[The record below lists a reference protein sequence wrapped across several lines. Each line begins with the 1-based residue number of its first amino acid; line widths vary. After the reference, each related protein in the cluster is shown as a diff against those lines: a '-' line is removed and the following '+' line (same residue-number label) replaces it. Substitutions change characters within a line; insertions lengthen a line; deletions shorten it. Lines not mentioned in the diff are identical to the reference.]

1 MLYGSQRFV
10 LEKKN
15 RPLAPLAPLASLKLL
30 AQRVYRSTNFKV
42 SAKLQL
48 LIEIPLYFR
57 WQDLLRHTHK
67 CHKSGLLEG

>member
-15 RPLAPLAPLASLKLL
+15 RPLAPLASLKLL